1 MAKRE
6 NESLAISKLMKSFIE
21 ESNLS
26 KGMQKIKIEEAWG
39 KLMGKGVIAYTQSIK
54 LQNTTLIVSLTSSV
68 LREELSY
75 GKDKIIKMINEEMG
89 ARVVSKLMLV

>member
-6 NESLAISKLMKSFIE
+6 NESVSLKNLMHSFIKE
-21 ESNLS
+21 NNLS
-26 KGMQKIKIEEAWG
+26 KGMQKIKIEEAWQN
-39 KLMGKGVIAYTQSIK
+39 LMGQGVTSHTQSVK
-54 LQNTTLIVSLTSSV
+54 LQKKTLIIHLTSSV

-89 ARVVSKLMLV
+89 EEVVSKLMLV